1 MMATNNKRAS
11 ICLFF
16 VLVAFFANVS
26 AAQDTPAFLL
36 TDSFGRDLNHRGITL
51 VDWEGYMA
59 NPAIRL
65 KIQAPCAKGGP
76 VFTTISANGPRLYFD
91 SRSTTSLDGPSKSLN
106 FQDDSSIQELIIS

>member
-16 VLVAFFANVS
+16 VLVAFFASLS
-26 AAQDTPAFLL
+26 AAQDTPAFLV
-36 TDSFGRDLNHRGITL
+36 TDSFGRDLNQRGITL

-76 VFTTISANGPRLYFD
+76 VFTTISANGPVPVLRFPLHYL
-91 SRSTTSLDGPSKSLN
+91 SRWA
-106 FQDDSSIQELIIS
+106 E